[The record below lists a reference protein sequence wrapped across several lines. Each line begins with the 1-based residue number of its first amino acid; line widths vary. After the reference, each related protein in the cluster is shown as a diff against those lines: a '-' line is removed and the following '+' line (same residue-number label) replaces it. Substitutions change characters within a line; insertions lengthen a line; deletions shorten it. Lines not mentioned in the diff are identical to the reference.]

1 MSCSEYGISTIP
13 NCVFIAVNPTWIHL
27 NHCET
32 SGYFAAL
39 GSVLRPCVGNFC
51 TPRLWAV
58 GVVGAM
64 AFDADRFGCPMEV
77 NVHSI
82 YNKWLSTLGPFFF
95 SGVRFCSS
103 RPTRCDTS
111 FFHGCILRMPPIDGV
126 RCQDLASRQR
136 KRRTRSVHRRLIP
149 EAQSRWARVDFPNA
163 LRQNI
168 RMLRHIFLHI
178 DIGQDF
184 NWKLWVTIFLKSSQW
199 GFGSPNPLVWKT
211 GLFSMSVICRWFSP
225 NTFGNLAQPWTMAM
239 EIRGK
244 SSTGHFP

>member
-1 MSCSEYGISTIP
+1 MGFQPSP
-13 NCVFIAVNPTWIHL
+13 NGAFIAVNPTWIHL

-39 GSVLRPCVGNFC
+39 GSVLRPCGGDFC

-64 AFDADRFGCPMEV
+64 AFDADRFGCPHGSKRPFNLQQMAF
-77 NVHSI
+77 
-82 YNKWLSTLGPFFF
+82 YARAFFF
-95 SGVRFCSS
+95 FGVRFCSS

-136 KRRTRSVHRRLIP
+136 KRRTRSGHGRLIP
-149 EAQSRWARVDFPNA
+149 EAKSRWARVDFPNA

-168 RMLRHIFLHI
+168 
-178 DIGQDF
+178 
-184 NWKLWVTIFLKSSQW
+184 
-199 GFGSPNPLVWKT
+199 
-211 GLFSMSVICRWFSP
+211 
-225 NTFGNLAQPWTMAM
+225 
-239 EIRGK
+239 
-244 SSTGHFP
+244 